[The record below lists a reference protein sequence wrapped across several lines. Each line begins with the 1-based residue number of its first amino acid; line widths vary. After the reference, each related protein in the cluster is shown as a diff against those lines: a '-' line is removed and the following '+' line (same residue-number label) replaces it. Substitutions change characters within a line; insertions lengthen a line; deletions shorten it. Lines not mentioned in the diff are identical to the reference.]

1 MNNINVRVVGTA
13 NVTQMSQAFGQ
24 VQGQVAALNA
34 QLSQMVALQNGVD
47 PRGFERMSR
56 AASEN
61 SKMFRNAAASTGMF
75 NVEQLK
81 LNRAT
86 DDYVKRLN
94 KQQMSFREMAKQR
107 KVAAAAYK
115 EQLAMENMIVR
126 KNASG
131 ISHGKDILDVTYAK
145 QASAELDTLNKQL
158 AWNNAQLK
166 SGAHQLVNW
175 GKNVQWAGR
184 QLMVGLT
191 MPVAAFG
198 AAAAVMSYQ
207 VDKELTRIAKVY
219 DTTYDSMSKDVEE
232 VKRAEMELAQVRE
245 DATNTA
251 IKAARDYGSAGQ
263 DTLNV
268 QAELAATGLKGA
280 QLQEYTNEV
289 MRISAL
295 GELDYQDSIQAT
307 ISLQSV
313 FQMSTQELTEA
324 FNYMNAVENATSLA
338 TKDFAAAIPI
348 AAAPVKAFGGDIKE
362 LGVLL
367 TAMKER
373 GIEATQGANAIKAA
387 MQRLGRPS
395 AQVQQE
401 WQALTGTDITKI
413 FEDAGSLTELFQEI
427 GAATADLDSKDR
439 IKAFAGLFGTYQV
452 TRMTAMVDGLNGVND
467 ATSQVGAAM
476 RIANSDAQDL
486 ANVADKEL
494 ERAAESISG
503 KWDRAFQTMKLQL
516 STLGEPFLQIA
527 TVVVNGVSWIIQK
540 FNELPGI
547 MKTIIAGGIGLAAIA
562 GPLVMLTGL
571 FGNLTGM
578 TLKGVAA
585 LAGLSVKMKIV
596 DKESRV
602 AALAAELAEQGFIS
616 EASAVNQ
623 LTTELQQLAVAQA
636 EANRLTGISI
646 AAAGRSGTGP
656 RPSSVPYTSMNL
668 PMSPQAMEI
677 AKWYDSAEK
686 STAEVAENNG
696 KSSKFLAAGAAS
708 AGALAAGTLLTAT
721 NSNETANAFG
731 NMLIMGSIIVPA
743 AVTLAPIM
751 KTIAISS
758 WGVASGLATSAINA
772 IRGTKGLAGMAA
784 AARAAAVSVAG
795 MMGPI
800 GWIAAAV
807 TAIGVGL
814 YAYNKHQEAILKE
827 QIENQKLLNTAAA
840 AWGDEVGR
848 ARKEYERINS
858 VGIPDPGKYQ
868 NSFDEDY
875 EFYKSG
881 AGKEEAEAFED
892 LDSEEEKRRRA
903 IRTFIDLQVQYGA
916 SAERATTNV
925 AALYTATGDSAF
937 EAQKKAEALAQE
949 INSLKNMDWGDA
961 IRNQAELI
969 SDSLSYEN
977 IGYKSSEDRLEILKE
992 SADEFAMTFSMAFQN
1007 ADSPEEAKRMFAEME
1022 NVVLSGWNG
1031 IFEIQ
1036 NVKGSEM
1043 NEFFKDN
1050 AIQNGKDLS
1059 QWYRANPDAFSQL
1072 SAVIGTEKAKMLES
1086 SLEATNE
1093 QEKVLIGAI
1102 ADWNHL
1108 GKEITTVWEL
1118 QTDYNIAA
1126 KQLSYEGAIDQAK
1139 NLLDSFKNF
1148 ESIGGILT
1156 GLNDALNQGLDF
1168 GGPREEMRRM
1178 LETADPEKIAEFEAA
1193 ITALANANNIKLG
1206 KDYVQ
1211 TYFNLLNNVT
1221 NETKQTEAATRA
1233 WANQVRYAKE
1243 ELLSASRAG
1252 MQSVQDAIATGYRDQ
1267 LAASHEA
1274 QMDAM
1279 TDDHERRQ
1287 NGLEAAHERQQ
1298 NAFEARWERRTT
1310 AAEKYWDKRIEG
1322 IDKAIEAEQKAEE
1335 QRKKMFDAEIARIN
1349 KLNDMANT
1357 NIDFNVALNEGDL
1370 DEAARIRNN
1379 VVAGEAQSVLERAA
1393 NQGAGRSEKR
1403 IEGMEGKKENLEKQ
1417 RDKYMEMLEKQEQA
1431 QQASLERRQEAQ
1443 SNHLDEIL
1451 ENEKETLEAT
1461 QEAEEESL
1469 EERLDNFLKYIATN
1483 EKDLKRHM
1491 DNVGLSYKEFG
1502 RKVLKPMGENWGDF
1516 YGESLKKGI
1525 RSAGLALKDDKVW
1538 EQLGKASSEQ
1548 ILNGMGFGNM
1558 SDFRHFLET
1567 GEMRNTAK
1575 KADKEG
1581 SNPYGGAGPAGNGNY
1596 VRHTG
1601 GFVNDSPGSRKG
1613 VAKNYKGLHPSER
1626 MILAQDGEY
1635 VVNRDAAKK
1644 HSGLL
1649 HKINHGENI
1658 ETDARPYHGRGKG
1671 DMGGEPLGI
1680 PGMVSGMM
1688 AQAFIRGVKKSMK
1701 NAKKEKQAE
1710 MAAASYAGMGPM
1722 APGTWGN
1729 YSLPGVKPWVL
1740 EAANWLGGKY
1750 NIGTILGVGQRS
1762 NYSEH
1767 PLGRALDFMVSD
1779 ERGTQLAN
1787 DVVNNSGI
1795 LDAMYVIWR
1804 QRINSFDG
1812 RGWRPMEDRGSPT
1825 ANHMDH
1831 VHVSFDPTGKV
1842 GDLPRPAAAGGAA
1855 SYLSGPGGWHKP
1867 MRTGSFTNTHD
1878 VPVPV
1883 GTPVYAIG
1891 NGRIVESRYI
1901 TSGGSPGNGQIAP
1914 NGQPYRSYGETM
1926 VLDVGGTR
1934 FRYAHLAPGSRRG
1947 LGPVTGGSQIARSG
1961 NTGNS
1966 SGPHLH
1972 MDVNGSYIASS
1983 WLASRGISL
1992 SKGAANIN
2000 FDNTIANLH
2009 KGEAVLTR
2017 DLNQKFHQGVE
2028 NFANGG
2034 NSEYNITVNV
2044 AGTNASPEEIAR
2056 EVKKVIEKDDK
2067 RKPQSRKFGS

>member
-219 DTTYDSMSKDVEE
+219 DTTYDSMSRDVEE
-232 VKRAEMELAQVRE
+232 VKKAEMELAQVRE

-313 FQMSTQELTEA
+313 FQMSTQELTES

-395 AQVQQE
+395 AQVQEE
-401 WQALTGTDITKI
+401 WTALTGTDITKI

-476 RIANSDAQDL
+476 RIANSDAKDL

-494 ERAAESISG
+494 QRAAESISG

-547 MKTIIAGGIGLAAIA
+547 MKTVIAGGIGLAAIA

-571 FGNLTGM
+571 FGNLAGM
-578 TLKGVAA
+578 TLKGIAG
-585 LAGLSVKMKIV
+585 LAGLAVKMKIV

-602 AALAAELAEQGFIS
+602 AALASELAEQGFIS
-616 EASAVNQ
+616 EAAAVNQ
-623 LTTELQQLAVAQA
+623 LTIELQQLAVAQA
-636 EANRLTGISI
+636 EANRLSGISI

-656 RPSSVPYTSMNL
+656 RPTSVPYTSMNL
-668 PMSPQAMEI
+668 PMSPQAMQI
-677 AKWYDSAEK
+677 SKWYEDSEK
-686 STAEVAENNG
+686 STAKIAENN
-696 KSSKFLAAGAAS
+696 KMSAKFIAG
-708 AGALAAGTLLTAT
+708 GAAGTAALATGMALTAT
-721 NSNETANAFG
+721 NSEGLANDIG
-731 NMLIMGSIIVPA
+731 NMIILATVVVPA
-743 AVTLAPIM
+743 AVQLAPLM
-751 KTIAISS
+751 ASAAKSAWSYSAAMASSAAGGLKNTLKSAGGIAGIARALPSMINPVGAAVAVVAAVGAGLYAWHRHVERTREEQIKLNEELNS
-758 WGVASGLATSAINA
+758 GADAWAEAAGVAEKNWKGMTYAQKESINLSRQQEKYQQYSEGDSKEYADAFAEAGYGTDAGNLALQEHFIELQAKYGLSAKEASEN
-772 IRGTKGLAGMAA
+772 IRALMAA
-784 AARAAAVSVAG
+784 AGYGLEKQEEAVNSLMQNLGEIKKADLGKYLQNQLDIFAQYDYEDQKEEWSLAGADAGRAFSLAFDTASSPEERQEILDSFVEAAGNKWNEAFATMAEDNSLTPVFEKLGIDSGDAFRRKVEEAGGIENFRTLFGETSQEMGNLIGGVSFAMLDKNLLAASDAEKEIITSLTGGTTALGTAIDDTVVSIDQLINSAA
-795 MMGPI
+795 
-800 GWIAAAV
+800 IAAGVLTYDDAV
-807 TAIGVGL
+807 EQV
-814 YAYNKHQEAILKE
+814 KE
-827 QIENQKLLNTAAA
+827 IQTMMNNAPGAPMLGPLTEERNVMDEIFSQTYQIN
-840 AWGDEVGR
+840 
-848 ARKEYERINS
+848 
-858 VGIPDPGKYQ
+858 
-868 NSFDEDY
+868 
-875 EFYKSG
+875 
-881 AGKEEAEAFED
+881 
-892 LDSEEEKRRRA
+892 EEEKKR
-903 IRTFIDLQVQYGA
+903 LV
-916 SAERATTNV
+916 
-925 AALYTATGDSAF
+925 
-937 EAQKKAEALAQE
+937 
-949 INSLKNMDWGDA
+949 
-961 IRNQAELI
+961 NQLN
-969 SDSLSYEN
+969 LN
-977 IGYKSSEDRLEILKE
+977 FGY
-992 SADEFAMTFSMAFQN
+992 
-1007 ADSPEEAKRMFAEME
+1007 AK
-1022 NVVLSGWNG
+1022 
-1031 IFEIQ
+1031 
-1036 NVKGSEM
+1036 
-1043 NEFFKDN
+1043 
-1050 AIQNGKDLS
+1050 GKTL
-1059 QWYRANPDAFSQL
+1059 
-1072 SAVIGTEKAKMLES
+1072 TE
-1086 SLEATNE
+1086 
-1093 QEKVLIGAI
+1093 AI
-1102 ADWNHL
+1102 ANFM
-1108 GKEITTVWEL
+1108 GK
-1118 QTDYNIAA
+1118 
-1126 KQLSYEGAIDQAK
+1126 
-1139 NLLDSFKNF
+1139 
-1148 ESIGGILT
+1148 
-1156 GLNDALNQGLDF
+1156 
-1168 GGPREEMRRM
+1168 
-1178 LETADPEKIAEFEAA
+1178 
-1193 ITALANANNIKLG
+1193 
-1206 KDYVQ
+1206 
-1211 TYFNLLNNVT
+1211 VT
-1221 NETKQTEAATRA
+1221 NETNAASVAAGGLANKLRLAEGEAA
-1233 WANQVRYAKE
+1233 Q
-1243 ELLSASRAG
+1243 LQRAG
-1252 MQSVQDAIATGYRDQ
+1252 MQNIQDAIASAYRDD
-1267 LAASHEA
+1267 LAADHEA

-1287 NGLEAAHERQQ
+1287 NGLDAAHERQQ

-1379 VVAGEAQSVLERAA
+1379 VVAEDAQSILERAA

-1403 IEGMEGKKENLEKQ
+1403 IEGMEDKKENLEKQ
-1417 RDKYMEMLEKQEQA
+1417 RDKYMDMLEKQEQA
-1431 QQASLERRQEAQ
+1431 QQASLDRRQEAQ
-1443 SNHLDEIL
+1443 SSHLDQVL
-1451 ENEKETLEAT
+1451 ENEKKTLEAT

-1469 EERLDNFLKYIATN
+1469 EQRLDMFLKYIATN
-1483 EKDLKRHM
+1483 ERDLKRHM
-1491 DNVGLSYKEFG
+1491 DDVGLSYKDFG
-1502 RKVLKPMGENWGDF
+1502 RDVLKPMGKEWGDF
-1516 YGESLKKGI
+1516 YGEKLREGV
-1525 RSAGLALKDDKVW
+1525 RGAALALKSDKVW
-1538 EQLGKASSEQ
+1538 AEMGRETSKR
-1548 ILNGMGFGNM
+1548 ILNGMGFLNM
-1558 SDFRHFLET
+1558 KEFGKFIET
-1567 GEMRNTAK
+1567 GEMPKRPQPGDDDFIGPVAETRH
-1575 KADKEG
+1575 EG
-1581 SNPYGGAGPAGNGNY
+1581 GEIGSGG
-1596 VRHTG
+1596 
-1601 GFVNDSPGSRKG
+1601 GSRKG

-1626 MILAQDGEY
+1626 LVRAQVGEY
-1635 VVNRDAAKK
+1635 MVNRDAAKK
-1644 HSGLL
+1644 HAGLL

-1671 DMGGEPLGI
+1671 DMGGEPLGMA
-1680 PGMVSGMM
+1680 GMVSGML
-1688 AQAFIRGVKKSMK
+1688 ARGFMKGLATSMR
-1701 NAKKEKQAE
+1701 NAKKQKKQE
-1710 MAAASYAGMGPM
+1710 MAAQASYAGMGPM

-1787 DVVNNSGI
+1787 DVVNNAGI

-1842 GDLPRPAAAGGAA
+1842 GDLPRPAAGGGAA

-1867 MRTGSFTNTHD
+1867 ARTGSFINTHD
-1878 VPVPV
+1878 VPMPV
-1883 GTPVYAIG
+1883 GSPVYAIG

-1992 SKGAANIN
+1992 SKGAANVN

-2034 NSEYNITVNV
+2034 NSEYNITVQVN
-2044 AGTNASPEEIAR
+2044 GTNATPEEIAR
-2056 EVKKVIEKDDK
+2056 EVQKVIQKDDK